1 LATSRSVVTISAT
14 LRWLVTSTF
23 SPARIS
29 WSASWAC
36 MSEKPITR
44 SGCSATILSTLP
56 WRKADTRGF
65 SCRAR
70 RGRTV

>member
-1 LATSRSVVTISAT
+1 VAKISAT
-14 LRWLVTSTF
+14 LRWLVIQTL

-29 WSASWAC
+29 LSASAAC

-44 SGCSATILSTLP
+44 SGCSATMRSILPS
-56 WRKADTRGF
+56 RKAETRGF